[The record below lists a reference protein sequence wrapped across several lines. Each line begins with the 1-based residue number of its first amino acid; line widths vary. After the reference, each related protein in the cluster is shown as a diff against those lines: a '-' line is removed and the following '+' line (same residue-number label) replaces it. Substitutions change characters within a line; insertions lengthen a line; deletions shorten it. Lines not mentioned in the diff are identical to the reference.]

1 MQQWTDNMIAVWKNE
16 DKVEM
21 EMILHNVKELEREI
35 GRAFVMKMLR
45 ATIGNRQ
52 DAAKRLNISMRK
64 LRYLL
69 NEKSTRP

>member
-1 MQQWTDNMIAVWKNE
+1 MQQWTDNMIAVWKSE